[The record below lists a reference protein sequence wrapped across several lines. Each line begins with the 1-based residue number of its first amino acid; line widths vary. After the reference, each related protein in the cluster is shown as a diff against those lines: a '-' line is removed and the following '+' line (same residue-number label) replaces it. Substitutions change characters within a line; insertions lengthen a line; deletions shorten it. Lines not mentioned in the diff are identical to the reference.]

1 MKKPLLSLLPVA
13 TFALGCVYSSIM
25 CKIPKDELTI
35 SHILRLKI
43 AICEY
48 AKETGSFP
56 NTLEVLVNA
65 GITEKGIILD
75 GWGDPLKYEVLNGET
90 ANLASYC
97 GASKVSAYE
106 NIRHTISATITRSD
120 WDDDEGLERE

>member
-1 MKKPLLSLLPVA
+1 MKKTLLSLLPVA
-13 TFALGCVYSSIM
+13 TFALGWVYSSMM
-25 CKIPKDELTI
+25 CRIPKDELTI
-35 SHILRLKI
+35 SHLSRLKL

-56 NTLEVLVNA
+56 NTLEVLVNT

-75 GWGDPLKYEVLNGET
+75 GWGDPLKYEVLDGET
-90 ANLASYC
+90 ANLTSYC

-106 NIRHTISATITRSD
+106 NIRHIISTTITRSD
-120 WDDDEGLERE
+120 WDDGEGIEE